1 MARPAVAVTP
11 NTDRALQCEPFSSG
25 EKCHAVRP
33 KLILRI
39 ADSGPVAPPLD
50 NSLETRLAAAEQ
62 LRARPRFALQVE
74 GPAEGGEFG
83 PAAADRRA
91 SPADAQAAGT
101 NKHRSPSVYFALS
114 LVPLYRRRPCDRQAR
129 NDRSLAAGV
138 PEIVVGRAQHAQL
151 AVNMAGTMAIFLI
164 ETWLARAS

>member
-74 GPAEGGEFG
+74 GQLKAENLVLRPQIGVLRRRMPKRPA
-83 PAAADRRA
+83 PTNIDRLLFISLYRWFP
-91 SPADAQAAGT
+91 STAGALVIVRPET
-101 NKHRSPSVYFALS
+101 IVRWRRECLRSSSVAPSMLS
-114 LVPLYRRRPCDRQAR
+114 L
-129 NDRSLAAGV
+129 RS
-138 PEIVVGRAQHAQL
+138 
-151 AVNMAGTMAIFLI
+151 
-164 ETWLARAS
+164 TWPGPWPFF